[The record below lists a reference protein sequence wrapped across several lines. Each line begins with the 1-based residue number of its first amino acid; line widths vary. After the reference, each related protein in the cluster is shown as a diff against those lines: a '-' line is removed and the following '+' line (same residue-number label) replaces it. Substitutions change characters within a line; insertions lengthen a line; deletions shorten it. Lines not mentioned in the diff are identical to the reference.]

1 VSGVTPA
8 TPVNQHPQLLA
19 GKVVVVSGVG
29 PGLGRSIAVRS
40 ALAGADVVL
49 AARNEA
55 RLTEVA
61 KEVTDLGRR
70 AVTAPTDVR
79 KDESATALLQATL
92 DAFGRVDVLVNN
104 AFSMPPMEN
113 LSDVD
118 PDRIRRSI
126 ETTVF
131 GGLRMTRTF
140 APELAKTEGAVVMI
154 NSAVIRHSRTTY
166 GPYKLG
172 KAALLAMAQ
181 SLATELGPS
190 GVRVN
195 SVAPGWI
202 WGESLQWWFG
212 ALAEERGVDRKVVYD
227 ETAKDLDLRRLPEPD
242 EIADAVAFLG
252 SDLARA
258 ITGQCL
264 DVNSG
269 EFHH

>member
-1 VSGVTPA
+1 
-8 TPVNQHPQLLA
+8 
-19 GKVVVVSGVG
+19 
-29 PGLGRSIAVRS
+29 
-40 ALAGADVVL
+40 
-49 AARNEA
+49 
-55 RLTEVA
+55 VA